1 MFFENIN
8 CYIFRTKR
16 LVVDVI
22 ACQQGESLVKILETP
37 ATDEQVSAMVL
48 RELQIIGGIEDSSK
62 ITFLISQQKHML

>member
-1 MFFENIN
+1 M
-8 CYIFRTKR
+8 
-16 LVVDVI
+16 I

-48 RELQIIGGIEDSSK
+48 RKLQIIGGIEDSSK